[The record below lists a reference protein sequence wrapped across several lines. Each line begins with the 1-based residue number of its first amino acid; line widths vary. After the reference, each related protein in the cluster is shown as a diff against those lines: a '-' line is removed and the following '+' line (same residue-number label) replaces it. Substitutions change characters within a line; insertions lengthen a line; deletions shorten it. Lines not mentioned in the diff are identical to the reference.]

1 MLTLIL
7 ATANAHKVAEVRAIL
22 GAGFQVRSM
31 LDIPGAPVP
40 EETADS
46 FGGNALIKAVNL
58 AAWLGE
64 NKFGMEDT
72 LAVLADDSGLEVE
85 ALAGAPG
92 VQSARFAGLDDGRL
106 SNTPDAENSAKLIR
120 LMEAIPKATRAAR
133 FRCVLAFTPC
143 IKPELLSPEDSLR
156 GVLAS
161 QTHFFEGTCEGEI
174 TTCPRGRGGFGY
186 DPLFIPKGYTASMA
200 ELGEVEKNRI
210 SHRAKALAKL
220 VAALQQQ
227 P

>member
-7 ATANAHKVAEVRAIL
+7 ATANAHKVDEVRAIL
-22 GAGFQVRSM
+22 GEGFQVRSM

-64 NKFGMEDT
+64 NKVAIEEPV
-72 LAVLADDSGLEVE
+72 AVLADDSGLEVE

-92 VQSARFAGLDDGRL
+92 VQSARFAGLDDGRQT
-106 SNTPDAENSAKLIR
+106 NTPDAENNAKLIR

-143 IKPELLSPEDSLR
+143 IRPEQLALEDSLR

-174 TTCPRGRGGFGY
+174 TTSPRGRGGFGY
-186 DPLFIPKGYTASMA
+186 DSLFVPRGYAASMA
-200 ELGEVEKNRI
+200 ELGEAEKNRI
-210 SHRAKALAKL
+210 SHRAKALCRL
-220 VAALQQQ
+220 VSALQQQ